1 MTDLLR
7 GISNAT
13 AGIGKTTAQVGSA
26 LLPFAGFEVATEHGR
41 GSGSNTGLNTS
52 NGFYHRSTSVPA
64 PEQRGNTYGVGTS
77 GGIGVGGSSDE
88 QMRADEELARRLAS
102 CSGSSIDYARQL
114 STSQRDE
121 RIPRQARAEAEQ
133 RERERQQAQEAAQ
146 RQQRQRQSQW
156 LPAGGLSDG
165 AGPSAHSPP
174 EMLYISGRVGSAP
187 CDLLVD
193 TGAQISIISTPL
205 MRRLGLSNRLN
216 TSVQGVAAGVGRA
229 RIIGFLP
236 EVPIYVG
243 QVEFLFNLTVL
254 DITDELLIL
263 GLDQMRRFKCVVDL
277 EKDCLTFGGAGGLD
291 VPFKRQPSRMFDARR
306 ELIGCPVQ

>member
-1 MTDLLR
+1 MGD
-7 GISNAT
+7 
-13 AGIGKTTAQVGSA
+13 
-26 LLPFAGFEVATEHGR
+26 
-41 GSGSNTGLNTS
+41 SG
-52 NGFYHRSTSVPA
+52 
-64 PEQRGNTYGVGTS
+64 
-77 GGIGVGGSSDE
+77 DE

-114 STSQRDE
+114 STPRRDE

-133 RERERQQAQEAAQ
+133 RERERQQAQAAAQ
-146 RQQRQRQSQW
+146 QQQRQSQW

-165 AGPSAHSPP
+165 AGPSMHSPP

-187 CDLLVD
+187 CDILVD
-193 TGAQISIISTPL
+193 TGAQFSVISTPL
-205 MRRLGLSNRLN
+205 MRRLGLSSRLN
-216 TSVQGVAAGVGRA
+216 TGVQGVAAGVGRA
-229 RIIGFLP
+229 RIIGYLP
-236 EVPIYVG
+236 DVPIYLG

-277 EKDCLTFGGAGGLD
+277 EKNCLTFGGAGGVD
-291 VPFKRQPSRMFDARR
+291 VPFKQRPTRMFDARR